1 MSSLQD
7 DPRFQCYFLSE
18 EAITIQFGTEI
29 KADTFEQITAFNQLL
44 KATAFNGF
52 VDSVLAYTTLT
63 VYYNPL
69 LVWNGDLPGMNC
81 FEKVANFLKQLYQ
94 KVEGTHSIKADQIII
109 PVVYGGQYGPDLE
122 EIAKHNKLSTQE
134 VIYLHTQAIYTV
146 YLIGFVPGFA
156 YLGGMDQ
163 RLYTPRKE
171 TPRNEVPSG
180 AVGIAGNQTGIYPL
194 NTPGGWQIL
203 GQTPLALFAID
214 REQPSLLKTGDEVI
228 FKAIGIN
235 EFEQLSNQ

>member
-1 MSSLQD
+1 MFNPQD
-7 DPRFQCYFLSE
+7 DPGFQCYFLSE

-29 KADTFEQITAFNQLL
+29 KAQTFQQITAFNQLL

-52 VDSVLAYTTLT
+52 VDSVPAYTTLT
-63 VYYNPL
+63 VYYDPL
-69 LVWNGDLPGMNC
+69 LVWKADLPGSNC
-81 FEKVANFLKQLYQ
+81 FEKVANFLKQLHQ
-94 KVEGTHSIKADQIII
+94 KVEGTPTIKPDQIII
-109 PVVYGGQYGPDLE
+109 PVIYGGQYGPDLE
-122 EIAKHNKLSTQE
+122 EIAKHNKLSTDE
-134 VIYLHTQAIYTV
+134 VISLHTQAIYTV

-156 YLGGMDQ
+156 YLGGMDK

-180 AVGIAGNQTGIYPL
+180 SVGIAGNQTGIYPL

-203 GQTPLALFAID
+203 GQTPLQLFSID

-228 FKAIGIN
+228 FKAVGIT
-235 EFEQLSNQ
+235 EFEQLSNH